1 MAYLL
6 TKNDMKKCPVVY
18 LDESGQMDITAR
30 IKYRWSTGGTVGGI
44 HHPSGKGKFNEID
57 Q

>member
-1 MAYLL
+1 M
-6 TKNDMKKCPVVY
+6 VY
-18 LDESGQMDITAR
+18 LDEMRGHTHHSKDKALVESDTITGS
-30 IKYRWSTGGTVGGI
+30 IVGAI